1 MLRTGIVF
9 LTGIVLAC
17 YSPLLIDSLWI
28 SYLPLLLLVSALNPA
43 FRIVGGLLCGVLWAS
58 LAMHW
63 QIDHR
68 WPETLNNK
76 RLVVVGKVINI
87 PRPTSRSIKFLFRP
101 LTLSMPVDYIPD
113 KVKLSWRGAPGNL
126 RPGQLWRL
134 RIKLKQPHGYQNPGG
149 FDYERWLFAQG
160 IQATGHVLRS
170 TDNHLLDDHS
180 FGLNRWRYAINQ
192 HIQDSC
198 YGCRHVGLMQAL
210 VTGFRGDIPQATRLM
225 LQRSGTAH
233 LIAVS
238 GLHIGIV
245 AAVFYFLGY
254 IGWRRIS
261 ALQQMAQGDFAMAL
275 SWCAG
280 LVYSLLS
287 GLGLPAQRA
296 MMMLT
301 VLLLAR
307 LLRLPLNL
315 LQATAAAV
323 LLVLIWSPLAVLSA
337 SFWLTLNALL
347 IIVFATLLMQRSD
360 GWFKKLVLLQLLFAL
375 LYIPISLIIF
385 QQAHPASFIAN
396 LIAVPWVSLVVVP
409 LDFFLLL
416 LFWLPQSVLQWLYQ
430 WLDLMLDGLLNF
442 IAWLLDHGLG
452 AIPMAH
458 IAPLWL
464 AVFIVVSVLL
474 LQPGRLISRAILWL
488 LMPLIIFWH
497 PRQPALLRMEVLDV
511 GMGTSIVLQTR
522 HHALIYDFGPGNR
535 RDYSLGRWVVQPFLQ
550 YSGIDHVD
558 RIVLS
563 HSDQDHIGGF
573 YALQKDFAEI
583 PAFSGMR
590 DDMLWRFPVLQ
601 TIRDC
606 HHSAAW
612 RWDAVR
618 FEFLTTPH
626 RDNDKDNNRSCV
638 LSITVGNTHILLPGD
653 IERLQEQRLL
663 QRYGE
668 HLRAN
673 ILVAPH
679 HGSMTSSS
687 PSFIRQ
693 LAPHSVIFTSGFL
706 NRWRFPRPA
715 IVQRYRALGAQLFNT
730 AQGGA
735 IRVECR
741 ETGCRI
747 DSLRHRQPRIWY

>member
-1 MLRTGIVF
+1 MIRTGIVF

-17 YSPLLIDSLWI
+17 YSPQLIDSLWI
-28 SYLPLLLLVSALNPA
+28 SYLPLLLLASILNPA

-58 LAMHW
+58 WAMHL

-68 WPETLNNK
+68 WPQALNNK

-87 PRPTSRSIKFLFRP
+87 PRPTSRAVKFLFRP
-101 LTLSMPVDYIPD
+101 LSLSTLMDNIPD
-113 KVKLSWRGAPGNL
+113 KVKLSWRDAPADL

-134 RIKLKQPHGYQNPGG
+134 RVKLKQPHGYQNPGG
-149 FDYERWLFAQG
+149 FDYQRWLFAQG
-160 IQATGHVLRS
+160 IQATGYVLRS
-170 TDNHLLDDHS
+170 PQNRLLDECHS
-180 FGLNRWRYAINQ
+180 GLNRWRYVIDQ
-192 HIQDSC
+192 HIQTSC
-198 YGCRHVGLMQAL
+198 SGCRHGGLMQAL
-210 VTGFRGDIPQATRLM
+210 VTGFRGGIPQATRLM

-245 AAVFYFLGY
+245 AALFYFIGLT
-254 IGWRRIS
+254 GWRHI
-261 ALQQMAQGDFAMAL
+261 AVLQRLAQGDFAMVM

-280 LVYSLLS
+280 LLYSLLS

-315 LQATAAAV
+315 LHATAAAV
-323 LLVLIWSPLAVLSA
+323 LLVLICSPLAVLSA

-360 GWFKKLVLLQLLFAL
+360 GWFKKLVVLQLLFAL

-385 QQAHPASFIAN
+385 QQAHPASFVAN
-396 LIAVPWVSLVVVP
+396 LVAVPWVSLIIVP

-416 LFWLPQSVLQWLYQ
+416 LFWLPQNVLQWLYHG
-430 WLDLMLDGLLNF
+430 LDLMLDGLLNF
-442 IAWLLDHGLG
+442 ISWLLDHGLG

-464 AVFIVVSVLL
+464 ALFIVVSVLI
-474 LQPGRLISRAILWL
+474 LQPGRLISRSILWL
-488 LMPLIIFWH
+488 LAPLIIFWH
-497 PRQPALLRMEVLDV
+497 PRRPPLLRMDVLDV

-550 YSGIDHVD
+550 YSGVDHVD

-573 YALQKDFAEI
+573 YALQKHYAQV

-590 DDMLWRFPVLQ
+590 EDMLWRFPALQ

-618 FEFLTTPH
+618 FEFLTTAH

-638 LSITVGNTHILLPGD
+638 LSITVDDTHILLPGD

-663 QRYGE
+663 RRYGE
-668 HLRAN
+668 HLRAD
-673 ILVAPH
+673 IMVAPH

-706 NRWRFPRPA
+706 NRWGFPRPV
-715 IVQRYRALGAQLFNT
+715 IVQRYRALDAQLFNT

-735 IRVECR
+735 IHVECR
-741 ETGCRI
+741 KTGCRI
-747 DSLRHRQPRIWY
+747 ESLRHRQPHIWY